1 MHQYFYVLSRT
12 AYRYQ
17 LEFRVQDKELRK
29 QYSLQIPSSLADLK
43 KAAQQW
49 IDDPK
54 QEYFDEFFTKILNIS
69 GSAAMF
75 GHIEIGNIAKLM
87 QNEMS
92 PFYHSDKHPTEAE
105 IQHII
110 GINQQLLNMMQQAV
124 SAQKTEIREIQFKS
138 KIIDKEVMH
147 IIVLEN
153 DPVLAKDIK
162 QKLSSTSF
170 NISTISD
177 ISQITLSVQENTGCI
192 IVSIDSLTEEELTA
206 LGKIEKIR
214 ASIPLIFTSENSS
227 INARLKA
234 VQAGGQAFISKPL
247 DYTQLLHSIDSLTER
262 QQQQKYRVLIVDDQK
277 SLSDYYASILKT
289 SDFEVL
295 SVNNPEHDLMP
306 ALTEFEPDLILLDLY
321 MPYCNGQELAGIIR
335 QMDNLLSIP
344 LIFLSAEASSDLQ
357 LRAMSTGADAFL
369 TKPVSP
375 DDLLLTVQSRI
386 KRGRAVHDLVTKDPL
401 SGLLNRRESIR
412 RLEGEI
418 SRSRRNNTPLS
429 VAMVDLD
436 HFKKINDTLGHS
448 VGDWILK
455 FFSRSMQ
462 LIFRECDIIGRHG
475 GEEFIII
482 FPDTLP
488 EAAQMACKRLKKYIV
503 DSTHD
508 LPTSFTYSGGIAL
521 LNNQDDSKTILD
533 RADIALYK
541 AKEKGRN
548 KVITATD
555 NPTH

>member
-1 MHQYFYVLSRT
+1 M
-12 AYRYQ
+12 
-17 LEFRVQDKELRK
+17 EFRVQDKELRK
-29 QYSLQIPSSLADLK
+29 QYSLQIPGLLADLK

-49 IDDPK
+49 IGNPK
-54 QEYFDEFFTKILNIS
+54 QEFFDEFFTKILNIS

-87 QNEMS
+87 QDEMS
-92 PFYHSDKHPTEAE
+92 PFFRSDKRPTEPE

-110 GINQQLLNMMQQAV
+110 GINQQLLSMMQQAETDP
-124 SAQKTEIREIQFKS
+124 KTEIREIQFKA
-138 KIIDKEVMH
+138 KIIDKEFIH

-162 QKLSSTSF
+162 QKLTSTSF
-170 NISTISD
+170 EISTISE
-177 ISQITLSVQENTGCI
+177 ISQITSSVQANTGCI
-192 IVSIDSLTEEELTA
+192 IVSLDSLAAEDLTA
-206 LGKIEKIR
+206 LGNIEKIR
-214 ASIPLIFTSENSS
+214 ASIPLIFTSESSS
-227 INARLKA
+227 ISARLKA

-247 DYTQLLHSIDSLTER
+247 DYTQVLRSIDSLTER
-262 QQQQKYRVLIVDDQK
+262 QQQQQYRILIIDDQK
-277 SLSDYYASILKT
+277 SLSDYYASILKA

-295 SVNNPEHDLMP
+295 SVNNPEHELMP
-306 ALTEFEPDLILLDLY
+306 ALADFEPDLILLDLY

-344 LIFLSAEASSDLQ
+344 LIFLSAEASTDLQ

-386 KRGRAVHDLVTKDPL
+386 KRGRAVYDLVTKDPL

-412 RLEGEI
+412 RLEEEI
-418 SRSRRNNTPLS
+418 SRSRRKNTPLS
-429 VAMVDLD
+429 VAMIDLD

-448 VGDWILK
+448 VGDWVIK
-455 FFSRSMQ
+455 FFARSMQ
-462 LIFRECDIIGRHG
+462 LIFRECDIIGRYG

-488 EAAQMACKRLKKYIV
+488 EAAQMACKRLKKYIIA
-503 DSTHD
+503 STHD

-521 LNNQDDSKTILD
+521 LNDQDDSKTILD